1 MVKVRGTCHSRLMD
15 RNPYSPPQASV
26 RITVYVQPRA
36 SKTEVAG
43 MHGDALKI
51 RLTAPPVD
59 NAANEA
65 LIDFIA
71 AKLGIPKS
79 SVRVAAGATGRR
91 KIVEIAGVTLAAVT
105 AALH

>member
-1 MVKVRGTCHSRLMD
+1 MT
-15 RNPYSPPQASV
+15 SV

-65 LIDFIA
+65 LIEFIA

-105 AALH
+105 AVLH